1 MNLGDAPLVNA
12 PAGAPGYA
20 PAPQAEIA
28 AAIAA
33 EEAPTPEEKAVSN
46 PVTNV
51 LSALLAGRRLQQTD
65 FEQLDKAPLSV
76 KDAAARGKL
85 GHLPVPAGGS
95 ADLQPS
101 RCCTCSIRS
110 FSLPGACAL
119 TARFFGQCDASWITP
134 ARIARPARSALRAHS
149 GPRRHAFRSG
159 LPCKSS
165 ELYAQLNVP

>member
-1 MNLGDAPLVNA
+1 MNLGDAPLNYA

-65 FEQLDKAPLSV
+65 LEQLDKQSLSV
-76 KDAAARGKL
+76 KDAAAVANSAIYQSL
-85 GHLPVPAGGS
+85 QEAQQIFNPPA
-95 ADLQPS
+95 AAPAAYAPS
-101 RCCTCSIRS
+101 PSQVRVRCLRAI
-110 FSLPGACAL
+110 
-119 TARFFGQCDASWITP
+119 FGQSVFLDHFNQDSKACSLCP
-134 ARIARPARSALRAHS
+134 
-149 GPRRHAFRSG
+149 
-159 LPCKSS
+159 
-165 ELYAQLNVP
+165 

>member
-76 KDAAARGKL
+76 KDAAVVANSAIYQSL
-85 GHLPVPAGGS
+85 QEAQQIFNPPAV
-95 ADLQPS
+95 APAAFAPS
-101 RCCTCSIRS
+101 PSQVRVL
-110 FSLPGACAL
+110 SLAKVCFL
-119 TARFFGQCDASWITP
+119 DQ
-134 ARIARPARSALRAHS
+134 
-149 GPRRHAFRSG
+149 
-159 LPCKSS
+159 SS
-165 ELYAQLNVP
+165 QDSKTSSLCP